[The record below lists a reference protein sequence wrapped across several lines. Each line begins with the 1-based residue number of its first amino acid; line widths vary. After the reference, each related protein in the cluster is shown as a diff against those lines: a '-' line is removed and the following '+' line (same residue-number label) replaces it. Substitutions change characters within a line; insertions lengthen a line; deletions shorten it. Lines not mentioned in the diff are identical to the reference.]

1 MTSWGRNSL
10 AFLPSARSFLAAAA
24 LVAALACGRPAEI
37 PRVAA
42 AGMEPAVARAIAAAT
57 TTVERDPGDAGG
69 WGRLGMVLHAHSL
82 PEEASAAYAEA
93 ARLDDSDHR
102 WTHLH
107 ARLLESGTP
116 EEARTLTDETLR
128 RRDRFLPALALRA
141 RLLETLGEGE
151 AARDAWSELAAAD
164 PGSAEAMLAAARRLL
179 GDEDLERA
187 IQTLER
193 LTARRPESAAAWSFL
208 AQAHRRR
215 GEPDAALEA
224 ARRARA
230 ASSSPSLG
238 TTTDPDPLL
247 EAVAALRADSVAREA
262 RARRAAERGDPES
275 AAALYGELAR
285 ERPDDAELHYNLA
298 NALSR
303 LGRAGEAEAAY
314 REALAR
320 DPDSSPTM
328 ANLANL
334 LVRSGREE
342 EAARLYRRSGASD
355 PAHLPTLLGASSLAF
370 QQGDLREAERLLRRA
385 LAENPTHPAALQ
397 GLGQLLA
404 TGGRLDEAAVVLG
417 RALDAAA
424 RLSDGQRAGI
434 HFLLADVERQRGRLD
449 DARAHLDQ
457 AGALGMEIPDAFR
470 ALLDPR

>member
-1 MTSWGRNSL
+1 M
-10 AFLPSARSFLAAAA
+10 AFG
-24 LVAALACGRPAEI
+24 CGGPAEI
-37 PRVAA
+37 PRVATSD
-42 AGMEPAVARAIAAAT
+42 MEPAVARAIAAAT
-57 TTVERDPGDAGG
+57 TAVEGDPGNAAG

-107 ARLLESGTP
+107 ARLLETGTP
-116 EEARTLTDETLR
+116 DEARTLTDETLR

-141 RLLETLGEGE
+141 RLLETLGEEE

-164 PGSAEAMLAAARRLL
+164 PDSAEAALAAARQRL
-179 GDEDLERA
+179 GDGDLEGA
-187 IQTLER
+187 IETLEQLTRR
-193 LTARRPESAAAWSFL
+193 LPTSAAAWSFL

-215 GEPDAALEA
+215 GDPDAALDA

-238 TTTDPDPLL
+238 PTTDPDPLV
-247 EAVAALRADSVAREA
+247 EAVAALRADSVGREA

-275 AAALYGELAR
+275 AASIYRELVR
-285 ERPDDAELHYNLA
+285 ERPEDAALHYNLA

-320 DPDSSPTM
+320 DSDSSPTM

-334 LVRSGREE
+334 LARSGREE
-342 EAARLYRRSGASD
+342 EAARLYRRSAESD

-370 QQGDLREAERLLRRA
+370 QRGELRDAERLLRRA
-385 LAENPTHPAALQ
+385 LAEDPGHPAALQ

-404 TGGRLDEAAVVLG
+404 TGGRLDEAATVLG

-457 AGALGMEIPDAFR
+457 AGALGMEVPDAFR
-470 ALLDPR
+470 ALLESP